1 MPGSNPFTPLV
12 LCVSIPQTEDF
23 SQLWIVYGEI
33 TSQVDDTMQNIKFK
47 FMIGRKQ
54 QESQVFF
61 FFHFTPLAYSIS
73 RSSKL
78 LSLIF

>member
-61 FFHFTPLAYSIS
+61 FFSFHPSCL
-73 RSSKL
+73 
-78 LSLIF
+78 